1 MLNIPTSV
9 VDPSYRYK
17 MPRLISKKESRGTGS
32 KTCIMNM
39 GDVACNLNRNPIYCV
54 KFFGY
59 ELGASTSYSN
69 KKGEGE
75 RTIINGH
82 HDTQVFQGLLDKFI
96 EKYVL
101 CQSCN
106 LPEIDIL
113 VRKDSIV
120 GSCKACGCKTGLDMG
135 HKVATFILKN
145 PPDAGIGFGTYAEK
159 NSRAGRAERHKG
171 PQLGVDGSDQS
182 GEGDDA
188 PKKTKKVKKDK
199 SDKTDT
205 RADKDMRRKK
215 KSDQAEGSHDDEAQ
229 QTEQAET
236 EETNVGKG
244 KKDNAYKKGSKD
256 TRHAKSRP
264 AGSSDKEGNVIDN
277 EHEHNLEMKYGDR
290 ACKSLVS
297 DMVAWSEKEMSFTP
311 ETLCDELRAM
321 QVTLVFDNSI
331 RMYVVLSVL
340 FKDGIMDADRV
351 VANEAYIRHFIAN
364 GKCSFPV
371 WIWGFDAFL
380 DSHPRA
386 AKGYPHVLKA
396 LYDEDLA
403 EESEILAHYRSER
416 RAPGFEAAAKAAAP
430 FLTWLET
437 ADSDED
443 SDDDNGS
450 GTGSS

>member
-1 MLNIPTSV
+1 MLNIPSSV

-39 GDVACNLNRNPIYCV
+39 GDVAGALKRNPIYCV

-59 ELGASTSYSN
+59 ELGASTSYTN

-82 HDTQVFQGLLDKFI
+82 HDTEVFQGLLDKFI

-101 CQSCN
+101 CQNCS
-106 LPEIDIL
+106 LPEMDMR
-113 VRKDSIV
+113 VKKDSIV

-135 HKVATFILKN
+135 HKVATLIVKN
-145 PPDAGIGFGTYAEK
+145 PPEAGVGFGTRAECKLGVEGSDHSDEGDEMPKKAEK
-159 NSRAGRAERHKG
+159 M
-171 PQLGVDGSDQS
+171 
-182 GEGDDA
+182 
-188 PKKTKKVKKDK
+188 KKDK
-199 SDKTDT
+199 SEKTDKKT
-205 RADKDMRRKK
+205 NNDMRSKK
-215 KSDQAEGSHDDEAQ
+215 KMGQKERVHDEEAQ
-229 QTEQAET
+229 QKEQVEAED
-236 EETNVGKG
+236 TNVSKG
-244 KKDNAYKKGSKD
+244 KKDKKDRKGSKD
-256 TRHAKSRP
+256 TGHAKSRP
-264 AGSSDKEGNVIDN
+264 AGSADKEGNDIEN

-297 DMVAWSEKEMSFTP
+297 DMVAWSEKQGTFTP
-311 ETLCDELRAM
+311 DTLFDELRAM
-321 QVTLVFDNSI
+321 QVTLVFDNSM
-331 RMYVVLSVL
+331 RMYVALSVL
-340 FKDGIMDADRV
+340 FKDGIMDAERV
-351 VANEAYIRHFIAN
+351 VANEAYIRHFIAH

-380 DSHPRA
+380 DSHPQA

-396 LYDEDLA
+396 LYDKDLA
-403 EESEILAHYRSER
+403 EESRILAHYRSER
-416 RAPGFEAAAKAAAP
+416 RAPGFEAAARAAAP
-430 FLTWLET
+430 FLRWLET

-450 GTGSS
+450 GTESS